1 MPFEPGQPKTGGR
14 REGTPN
20 RATAEFKGFWQQFL
34 SSTEYRDSL
43 KRRMLDGKA
52 DHMERYVAELL
63 YGRPRQESEGDD
75 EGHVTIIVQG
85 RPQAPTVI
93 SCTTHEIEDH
103 ASRSEEE

>member
-1 MPFEPGQPKTGGR
+1 MLFEPGQPKTGGR

-63 YGRPRQESEGDD
+63 HGRPRHEISVKGD
-75 EGHVTIIVQG
+75 QSL
-85 RPQAPTVI
+85 TVI
-93 SCTTHEIEDH
+93 VNRGGH
-103 ASRSEEE
+103 AVDVQPALTDGTEAGDEL